1 MNRCLP
7 ACLPSRQLS
16 LLDSLPAF
24 TPTCLSLFLRL
35 HPCLH
40 MYDYNMRIIYLFACP
55 FSLCEYFPHVLFV
68 CLSICVPVSVCGC
81 LSLCLSALCLSTI
94 RLNRGR
100 LNDFS
105 RWTTHPENNPPTRM
119 QTREIY
125 RQTGRDRRTDVEI
138 ERERATNARGNLSA
152 HWWQSIT
159 AIYSSPDLYDTW
171 QATAAAV
178 VTIATVNS
186 ALSLFVENNFN
197 GTEIAK
203 YIHTHCVHGCR
214 RFLLGEQWGYPLQS
228 SPVEWIR
235 LD

>member
-1 MNRCLP
+1 
-7 ACLPSRQLS
+7 
-16 LLDSLPAF
+16 
-24 TPTCLSLFLRL
+24 
-35 HPCLH
+35 
-40 MYDYNMRIIYLFACP
+40 
-55 FSLCEYFPHVLFV
+55 
-68 CLSICVPVSVCGC
+68 
-81 LSLCLSALCLSTI
+81 
-94 RLNRGR
+94 
-100 LNDFS
+100 
-105 RWTTHPENNPPTRM
+105 M

-125 RQTGRDRRTDVEI
+125 RQTGRDIRTDVEI

-203 YIHTHCVHGCR
+203 YIHTHCVLGCR